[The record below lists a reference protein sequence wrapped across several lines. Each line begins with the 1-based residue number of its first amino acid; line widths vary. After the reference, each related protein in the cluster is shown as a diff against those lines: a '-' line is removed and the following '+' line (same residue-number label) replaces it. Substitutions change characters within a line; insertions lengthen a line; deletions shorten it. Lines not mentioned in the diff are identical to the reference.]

1 MTIYCYIALFM
12 WSVSLLFSKEY
23 FAHYS
28 HKARYYGFMLIT
40 MFATLGV
47 FLAKDLFTMFIF
59 FEVMSLS
66 SYVWVVQE
74 ETEEALKVGV
84 TYLTIAVIG
93 GMVMLMG
100 LFLLNHA
107 LGTLQ
112 IDKLYQAVQSV
123 WSEKSGQIY
132 TAGFLMLFGFGA
144 KAGMFPLHFWLPKA
158 HPVAPAPASA
168 LLSGILTKCGILGI
182 LVLTAQVFV
191 HDLTWGSVILTLG
204 VLGMVLGAVLAVF
217 SVNLK
222 RTLACSSVS
231 QIGFILVGVGMQ
243 CFLGEENALAVR
255 GTFLHMVNHSLI
267 KLLLFNLAGVVYMN
281 THALDLNTV
290 RGFGRKKPFLMITFL
305 MGALGIGGMPLL
317 NGYVSKTLLHESIV
331 EYIVHLTA
339 HGHSALLFQAIEW
352 IFLFSGGLTVAYMLK
367 LFVCIFVEKHPEK
380 QEQYDAKT
388 NYMSVLSKLVLGISA
403 VILPIMGAFPGMTMN
418 KMADAVMG
426 FLRSGPLHHEVH
438 YFAWVNLKG
447 GLISI
452 GIGILVYFLVIR
464 KVFMKNG
471 NYVNLWPEKL
481 DLEAIFSKLVWGM
494 LVVLGFISKILDGFL
509 SEWCTVENLLKGL
522 NQLMKLPERLPEA
535 VVGLL
540 KRTIY
545 KETTERPELE
555 LVNKLHA
562 QYDRKVDTLRLIGS
576 SLSFGLLL
584 ACVGLILTI
593 IYLLMH

>member
-28 HKARYYGFMLIT
+28 HKARYYGFMLLT

-107 LGTLQ
+107 LGTLE
-112 IDKLYQAVQSV
+112 IAELYQSVQSV
-123 WSEKSGQIY
+123 WKEKSGQIY

-182 LVLTAQVFV
+182 LVLTAQIFV

-204 VLGMVLGAVLAVF
+204 VFGMVVGAVLAVF

-331 EYIVHLTA
+331 EYIAHLTA
-339 HGHSALLFQAIEW
+339 HGHSALLFQTIEW

-367 LFVCIFVEKHPEK
+367 LFVCLFMEKNSK
-380 QEQYDAKT
+380 LQEQYDAKS

-403 VILPIMGAFPGMTMN
+403 AILPIMGAFPGMTMN

-481 DLEAIFSKLVWGM
+481 DLEVIFSKLVWGM
-494 LVVLGFISKILDGFL
+494 LAVLGFVTKILDGFL

-535 VVGLL
+535 MVGLL
-540 KRTIY
+540 KRTVY

>member
-28 HKARYYGFMLIT
+28 HKVRYYGFMLLT

-100 LFLLNHA
+100 LFLLNHT
-107 LGTLQ
+107 LGTLE
-112 IDKLYQAVQSV
+112 IAELYQSVQSV
-123 WSEKSGQIY
+123 WKEKSGQIY

-182 LVLTAQVFV
+182 LVLTAQIFV

-204 VLGMVLGAVLAVF
+204 VFGMVVGAVLAVF

-243 CFLGEENALAVR
+243 CFL
-255 GTFLHMVNHSLI
+255 
-267 KLLLFNLAGVVYMN
+267 
-281 THALDLNTV
+281 
-290 RGFGRKKPFLMITFL
+290 
-305 MGALGIGGMPLL
+305 
-317 NGYVSKTLLHESIV
+317 
-331 EYIVHLTA
+331 
-339 HGHSALLFQAIEW
+339 
-352 IFLFSGGLTVAYMLK
+352 
-367 LFVCIFVEKHPEK
+367 
-380 QEQYDAKT
+380 
-388 NYMSVLSKLVLGISA
+388 
-403 VILPIMGAFPGMTMN
+403 
-418 KMADAVMG
+418 
-426 FLRSGPLHHEVH
+426 
-438 YFAWVNLKG
+438 
-447 GLISI
+447 
-452 GIGILVYFLVIR
+452 
-464 KVFMKNG
+464 
-471 NYVNLWPEKL
+471 
-481 DLEAIFSKLVWGM
+481 
-494 LVVLGFISKILDGFL
+494 
-509 SEWCTVENLLKGL
+509 
-522 NQLMKLPERLPEA
+522 
-535 VVGLL
+535 
-540 KRTIY
+540 
-545 KETTERPELE
+545 
-555 LVNKLHA
+555 
-562 QYDRKVDTLRLIGS
+562 
-576 SLSFGLLL
+576 
-584 ACVGLILTI
+584 
-593 IYLLMH
+593 